1 MVKERIVVTQFLDS
15 RVCMCKVSYVA
26 NRCGFQMCEFHQL
39 KPQAVG
45 DRVAY
50 KSREAALGDQLC
62 AVAVP

>member
-1 MVKERIVVTQFLDS
+1 
-15 RVCMCKVSYVA
+15 MCKVSYVA